1 MIAVSAAARTEVATV
16 VMTVTGGLVGHAV
29 LGAELT
35 QLRWKT
41 RKRLATRPPAS
52 RRAEFP

>member
-1 MIAVSAAARTEVATV
+1 MIAVNAAARAEVATV
-16 VMTVTGGLVGHAV
+16 VMTFSGGLVGEAV
-29 LGAELT
+29 AGAELT

-41 RKRLATRPPAS
+41 RRRLATRPPAS